1 MANIERLTINMDDCA
16 RNLTRERREMDSNN
30 DWHVKL
36 IMSKVIYTQIEQFMK
51 VRKQTVFRNIHEYS
65 DFDRECHNKLR
76 VFSNVL
82 LKVGHYR
89 QKMGLNQWY
98 DKALR
103 PLNTRHQNEDISI
116 SINCSVS
123 QARVFYAWKQYQ
135 QNKMD
140 MYYFKTNAI

>member
-65 DFDRECHNKLR
+65 DFDKECHNKLR

-82 LKVGHYR
+82 LKVGQYR

-103 PLNTRHQNEDISI
+103 PLNTRHQN
-116 SINCSVS
+116 
-123 QARVFYAWKQYQ
+123 
-135 QNKMD
+135 
-140 MYYFKTNAI
+140 